1 MMSDSTPQPQDIT
14 HLLLAW
20 RGGDETTLDRLMPLV
35 YGELRRLAHYFM
47 NHERPG
53 GLLQTTALANEA
65 YLRLVDSSRVQ
76 WESRAHFFAVA
87 GQLMRRV
94 LVDAARERLSRKR
107 GGGWVHVSLAEEVVI
122 SERRGADL
130 VALDDALDAL
140 AAMDQRKS
148 EIVVMRFFGGL
159 SVEETAAVLKVS
171 PDTVM
176 RDWHLAKVWL
186 YRELSEDQRDEA

>member
-1 MMSDSTPQPQDIT
+1 MSDSPPQEIT
-14 HLLLAW
+14 QLLLAW
-20 RGGDETTLDRLMPLV
+20 RSGDQTALNQLMPLV
-35 YGELRRLAHYFM
+35 HQELRRLAHHFM
-47 NHERPG
+47 GHERPG
-53 GLLQTTALANEA
+53 HLLQTTALVNEA
-65 YLRLVDSSRVQ
+65 YLRLIDSNQVQ

-107 GGGWVHVSLAEEVVI
+107 GGDWVQVSLAEAVVI
-122 SERRGADL
+122 PQRRSADL
-130 VALDDALDAL
+130 IALDEALDVL
-140 AAMDQRKS
+140 TTIDKRKS

-186 YRELSEDQRDEA
+186 YRELSRDEPDES

>member
-1 MMSDSTPQPQDIT
+1 MTDSPPQEIT
-14 HLLLAW
+14 QLLLAW
-20 RGGDETTLDRLMPLV
+20 RHGDQTALDQLMPLV
-35 YGELRRLAHYFM
+35 YQELRRLAHHFM
-47 NHERPG
+47 GQERPG
-53 GLLQTTALANEA
+53 HLLQTTALVNEA
-65 YLRLVDSSRVQ
+65 YLRLIDSSRVR

-94 LVDAARERLSRKR
+94 LVDAARERRSRKR
-107 GGGWVHVSLAEEVVI
+107 GGERLQVSLAEAVVA
-122 SERRGADL
+122 ERRGADL
-130 VALDDALDAL
+130 IALDDALDAL
-140 AAMDQRKS
+140 AAMDKRKC

-186 YRELSEDQRDEA
+186 YRELGRGERDEA